1 MINVLTVL
9 QKDMFLPRIYVAAV
23 TDNMSL
29 QKARVLEDNMIQ
41 EAHIPRHINVQWNIL
56 KFKSSL
62 FREDAMGEVEL
73 F

>member
-29 QKARVLEDNMIQ
+29 QKARVSEDNMVDRVG
-41 EAHIPRHINVQWNIL
+41 HLWFNFVL
-56 KFKSSL
+56 CL
-62 FREDAMGEVEL
+62 L
-73 F
+73 L